1 MKVCPNCGNQV
12 EDELVFCPNCGGRM
26 DGGVQP
32 SQNISN
38 GVQPAQPVPGV
49 ADAAAAGMPE
59 AQPAPGMPGAQ
70 PAPGMPG
77 AQPAPGMPGAQPAP
91 GMPGAQPAPG
101 MPGAQPAPKEKKS
114 LVPILIIVLI
124 VVVVLCSVFGIIMF
138 NKKDTGSGKES
149 DVASPTPVSTT
160 TSNVAKYAGFE
171 FTLPDD
177 YVSDT
182 DDEFGLVIT
191 NSKVV
196 YTVFP
201 DYTNSFDAYYKAYSE
216 KFPTEVDKLKKEIN
230 GHKYILIALTDSNG
244 DTGVEYVYDS
254 GKGYLFV
261 GVVINS
267 TYTTPTNEELNTL
280 DKILASAKSG
290 STFAPGDDND
300 AGKSGILDLKLNKD
314 LLK

>member
-1 MKVCPNCGNQV
+1 M
-12 EDELVFCPNCGGRM
+12 
-26 DGGVQP
+26 
-32 SQNISN
+32 
-38 GVQPAQPVPGV
+38 
-49 ADAAAAGMPE
+49 
-59 AQPAPGMPGAQ
+59 
-70 PAPGMPG
+70 
-77 AQPAPGMPGAQPAP
+77 
-91 GMPGAQPAPG
+91 
-101 MPGAQPAPKEKKS
+101 
-114 LVPILIIVLI
+114 
-124 VVVVLCSVFGIIMF
+124 
-138 NKKDTGSGKES
+138 
-149 DVASPTPVSTT
+149 
-160 TSNVAKYAGFE
+160 
-171 FTLPDD
+171 
-177 YVSDT
+177 
-182 DDEFGLVIT
+182 VIT